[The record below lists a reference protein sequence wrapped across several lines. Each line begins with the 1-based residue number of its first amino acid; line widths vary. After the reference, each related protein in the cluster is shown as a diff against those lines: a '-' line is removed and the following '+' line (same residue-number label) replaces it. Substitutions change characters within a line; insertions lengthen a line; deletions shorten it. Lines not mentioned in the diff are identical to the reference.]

1 MEIKLTKIQIIHLE
15 HICKKGWGGYSEPNA
30 FLDEMVVNG
39 LLTREPGPFGDVV
52 YRPTKKGNEYI
63 DLKKWINWYE
73 LWSGTTVEKLIC

>member
-39 LLTREPGPFGDVV
+39 LLTRKPGPFGDVV

-73 LWSGTTVEKLIC
+73 LWSGTTVEKLIY

>member
-39 LLTREPGPFGDVV
+39 LLTRKPGPFGDVV

-63 DLKKWINWYE
+63 DLKNELIGMNYE
-73 LWSGTTVEKLIC
+73 AVRQ